1 MSEDRQA
8 VVIDNGTGMIKAGI
22 AGDDSPKAYFPSV
35 IGIPKYNRIQGAD
48 DQSFFVGQDAINKK
62 GVLTLQ
68 YPVSTGIISN
78 WEHMEKIWHYT
89 YYNELKAD
97 PMEHSV
103 MLTEAPLNPKKNRE
117 KMMEIFFDKFKVP
130 NFYVSIQAV
139 LALYASGKTTGVVVD
154 SGDGVTHCVVVY
166 DGYSISHVTTRNNL
180 AGRNLTEYFQKH
192 IAEEGLD
199 FSNSAEKEII
209 KDIKEKLCYVAQNF
223 NEEMELFSKDPSKKK
238 EYELPD
244 GKKIKLGDLIIRTPE
259 ILFDPTIIGMDIPS
273 LPQLVYNTIQSTE
286 IDLRKDL
293 YENITLSGG
302 TTMFPGLQERLSN
315 ELGKLVSQNMKVKVI
330 APPERK
336 FGVWIGGSVLSSLAT
351 FQSSWISQEEY
362 AEIGPSIVKRK
373 CFKIL

>member
-1 MSEDRQA
+1 
-8 VVIDNGTGMIKAGI
+8 
-22 AGDDSPKAYFPSV
+22 
-35 IGIPKYNRIQGAD
+35 
-48 DQSFFVGQDAINKK
+48 
-62 GVLTLQ
+62 
-68 YPVSTGIISN
+68 
-78 WEHMEKIWHYT
+78 MEKIWHYT

-362 AEIGPSIVKRK
+362 AEIGPSIVHRK
-373 CFKIL
+373 CFRI

>member
-1 MSEDRQA
+1 MAEENPA
-8 VVIDNGTGMIKAGI
+8 IVIDNGTGMVKAGVS
-22 AGDDSPKAYFPSV
+22 GEDSPSAYFPSV
-35 IGIPKYNRIQGAD
+35 IGIPKYNRMQGAD

-97 PMEHSV
+97 PMKHAV

-117 KMMEIFFDKFKVP
+117 KMMEIFFEKFEAP
-130 NFYVSIQAV
+130 LFYVSIQAV
-139 LALYASGKTTGVVVD
+139 LALYASGKTTGVVAD

-192 IAEEGLD
+192 IAEEGLN
-199 FSNSAEKEII
+199 FSNSSEKEII
-209 KDIKEKLCYVAQNF
+209 KDMKEKLCYVAPNF
-223 NEEMELFSKDPSKKK
+223 EEEMAKFSKDPNMLK

-244 GKKIKLGDLIIRTPE
+244 GNKIKLGDLLIRTPE
-259 ILFDPTIIGMDIPS
+259 LLFNPSMVGMDIPS

-286 IDLRKDL
+286 MDLRKEL

-302 TTMFPGLQERLSN
+302 TTMFPGLQERLANDLNSMVSSN
-315 ELGKLVSQNMKVKVI
+315 IKVKVI

-351 FQSSWISQEEY
+351 FQSSWVSQKEY
-362 AEIGPSIVKRK
+362 NEVGPSIVHRK
-373 CFKIL
+373 CF